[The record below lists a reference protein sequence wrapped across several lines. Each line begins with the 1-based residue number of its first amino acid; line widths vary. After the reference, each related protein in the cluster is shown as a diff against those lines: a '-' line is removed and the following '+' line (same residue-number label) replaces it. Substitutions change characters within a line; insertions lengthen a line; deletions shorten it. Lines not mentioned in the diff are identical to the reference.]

1 MFSLVTFLV
10 RLYLPIGAAIVLG
23 ALISFLLGL
32 PIVRRRFKQPPNRE
46 IPAYLGK
53 FLFMVGVPLSII
65 NFLHRADLS
74 GSVLLAPVVAWV
86 AILMAFLCSRIWIR
100 PDQSNWSRA
109 SQGSFS
115 LASML
120 GNTGY
125 IGFPV
130 ILLLPQLGP
139 DYFGWALFYDVLGTL
154 LGAYVLGVILAAR
167 FGSRRRSGKPSWQPD
182 RSGESTPFK
191 RGAMLQEVLKNPTI
205 LAFGLGLALRPV
217 PWPTLLDISLNG
229 FAWLMVMLSLVLMGM
244 RLQQLSS
251 WRNLKPASI
260 AVGIKMILI
269 PLLVGM
275 ALTSLDFAGP
285 PRLVMVLQAG
295 MPCAFATLV
304 LAETY
309 NLDRDLAVTSVG
321 LSSAL
326 LLVTLPLWLWGFCT
340 W

>member
-1 MFSLVTFLV
+1 MFSPFAFLV
-10 RLYLPIGAAIVLG
+10 RLYLPISAAIVLG
-23 ALISFLLGL
+23 VLISFFLGL
-32 PIVRRRFKQPPNRE
+32 SVFRRRFKYPLNRE

-53 FLFMVGVPLSII
+53 FLFMAGVPLSII
-65 NFLHRADLS
+65 NFLHQADLS

-86 AILMAFLCSRIWIR
+86 AILIAFLCSRLWIR
-100 PDQSNWSRA
+100 PNQAHWARA

-115 LASML
+115 LASMF

-154 LGAYVLGVILAAR
+154 LGAYILGVILAAH
-167 FGSRRRSGKPSWQPD
+167 FGSQRRSGKQSSLPPQ
-182 RSGESTPFK
+182 SGKRPPF
-191 RGAMLQEVLKNPTI
+191 RNRATLQEVLKNPTM
-205 LAFGLGLALRPV
+205 LAFVLGLALRPV
-217 PWPTLLDISLNG
+217 PWLNCLEVSLNG

-251 WRNLKPASI
+251 WRNLKPALVT
-260 AVGIKMILI
+260 VGIKMILI

-275 ALTSLDFAGP
+275 ALTSFDFEGP

>member
-1 MFSLVTFLV
+1 M
-10 RLYLPIGAAIVLG
+10 G

-32 PIVRRRFKQPPNRE
+32 PIFKRRFQKPLNRK

-74 GSVLLAPVVAWV
+74 GSVLLAPMVAWG
-86 AILMAFLCSRIWIR
+86 AILTAFLCSRLWIH
-100 PDQSNWSRA
+100 PDRVNWART

-115 LASML
+115 LASMF

-154 LGAYVLGVILAAR
+154 LGAYILGVILAVR
-167 FGSRRRSGKPSWQPD
+167 FGDRRPSSNPASPPPQSGK
-182 RSGESTPFK
+182 RTAFKGKST
-191 RGAMLQEVLKNPTI
+191 LQEVLKNPTI
-205 LAFGLGLALRPV
+205 LAFFLGLALRPV
-217 PWPTLLDISLNG
+217 PWPQWLDISLNG

-251 WRNLKPASI
+251 WRNLKPASV
-260 AVGIKMILI
+260 AVGIKMLLI
-269 PLLVGM
+269 PLLVGI
-275 ALTSLDFAGP
+275 ALTAFDFAGP

-304 LAETY
+304 LSENY
-309 NLDRDLAVTSVG
+309 HLDRELAVTSVG